1 MSVDRAAL
9 IAGGIRLASGVSFLI
24 DPVRANR
31 LWGDPDEPVP
41 TARLLLRSMGYRDAL
56 IGGLLTAAALRG
68 NDTRGWFLASAG
80 ADGADLLGGV
90 GVHHEMKRSQ
100 RVIGLGGAVI
110 GIAVGLWGATRKRE
124 TGRAV
129 PSDWPI
135 VDPMSDLGARAGIDP
150 RHHDAVL
157 FDLKGPVL
165 ASAGTLARRLEDAG
179 LSVATVSADR
189 QPTILAEAARRLGAR
204 PGRAVVITGTEA
216 GVAAARASGFGL
228 VIGVATESSKPGG
241 LAAALSARG
250 ADAIVGEP
258 ARVAVYNI
266 DRRMSGLPDA
276 LARSADIDAVLAVRR
291 PAFFFDFDGTLSTIV
306 DQPGTATLVDG
317 AAEALRALAALY
329 PVAVLSG
336 RDLADIVDRVG
347 IPGLWY
353 AGSHGFEI
361 LCPDGTNHSN
371 EAAAQAIPV
380 LERAAAELT
389 EHLRADVG
397 VSVEHKRYAVA
408 VHFRNAGPDAASTV
422 TAAVHDVGKR
432 NGLRVTSGRKVV
444 ELRPD
449 VDWDKGKT
457 LQWIAGEMTG
467 DGALLP
473 IFVGD
478 DLTDEDAF
486 DAVLN
491 DGIGIVVRHSEDGD
505 RATAARYCLDDP
517 RRVREFIDKRV
528 RSGPD

>member
-1 MSVDRAAL
+1 
-9 IAGGIRLASGVSFLI
+9 
-24 DPVRANR
+24 
-31 LWGDPDEPVP
+31 
-41 TARLLLRSMGYRDAL
+41 
-56 IGGLLTAAALRG
+56 
-68 NDTRGWFLASAG
+68 
-80 ADGADLLGGV
+80 
-90 GVHHEMKRSQ
+90 
-100 RVIGLGGAVI
+100 
-110 GIAVGLWGATRKRE
+110 
-124 TGRAV
+124 
-129 PSDWPI
+129 
-135 VDPMSDLGARAGIDP
+135 MSDLGARAGIDP

-179 LSVATVSADR
+179 LAVATVSADR
-189 QPTILAEAARRLGAR
+189 QPTILVEAARRLGAR
-204 PGRAVVITGTEA
+204 PGRTVVITGTEA

-228 VIGVATESSKPGG
+228 VIGVATVSATPGG
-241 LAAALSARG
+241 LAAALAARG
-250 ADAIVGEP
+250 ADAIVGDP
-258 ARVAVYNI
+258 AQVAVHTI

-276 LARSADIDAVLAVRR
+276 LARSADIDAVMAARR

-371 EAAAQAIPV
+371 EAAAQSIPI

-408 VHFRNAGPDAASTV
+408 VHFRNAGPDAAGTV

-457 LQWIAGEMTG
+457 LQWIAGKMTG

-517 RRVREFIDKRV
+517 RRVREFIEML
-528 RSGPD
+528 SQPSEFGQI

>member
-1 MSVDRAAL
+1 
-9 IAGGIRLASGVSFLI
+9 
-24 DPVRANR
+24 
-31 LWGDPDEPVP
+31 
-41 TARLLLRSMGYRDAL
+41 
-56 IGGLLTAAALRG
+56 
-68 NDTRGWFLASAG
+68 
-80 ADGADLLGGV
+80 
-90 GVHHEMKRSQ
+90 
-100 RVIGLGGAVI
+100 
-110 GIAVGLWGATRKRE
+110 
-124 TGRAV
+124 
-129 PSDWPI
+129 
-135 VDPMSDLGARAGIDP
+135 MSDLGARAGIDP

-179 LSVATVSADR
+179 LAVATVTADS
-189 QPTILAEAARRLGAR
+189 QPTILVEAARRLGAR

-228 VIGVATESSKPGG
+228 VIGVATVSAKPGG
-241 LAAALSARG
+241 MAAALSARG
-250 ADAIVGEP
+250 ADAIVDDP
-258 ARVAVYNI
+258 AQVAVRTI

-276 LARSADIDAVLAVRR
+276 LARSADIDAVLAARR

-371 EAAAQAIPV
+371 EAAAQAIPI

-408 VHFRNAGPDAASTV
+408 VHFRNAGPDAAGTV

-457 LQWIAGEMTG
+457 LQWIAAQMSG
-467 DGALLP
+467 DGPLLP
-473 IFVGD
+473 IFIGD

-486 DAVLN
+486 DAVLD
-491 DGIGIVVRHSEDGD
+491 DGLGIVVRHSEDGD

-528 RSGPD
+528 QPGPD